1 MVLSCAHSKFNSK
14 SKDLQQYL
22 IIRGEKSY
30 NAIKQIFEVT
40 STFCLQKKQPWVKKD
55 FKVISFYTKLN
66 PLLADLKK
74 LRWISNL
81 PIS

>member
-1 MVLSCAHSKFNSK
+1 MVLSCAHSKFNTK

-40 STFCLQKKQPWVKKD
+40 STFCLQKNNLGLKR
-55 FKVISFYTKLN
+55 ISKSSLSIQN
-66 PLLADLKK
+66 
-74 LRWISNL
+74 
-81 PIS
+81 